1 MDGENSKTIIHFVHN
16 LKKPK
21 ADKPI
26 NTYSNDSSQYSR
38 GNDSGILYRML
49 PIRPMDKPKQR

>member
-1 MDGENSKTIIHFVHN
+1 MGGT
-16 LKKPK
+16 KPSSQHVGK
-21 ADKPI
+21 VLTSPDKPN
-26 NTYSNDSSQYSR
+26 NTYSNDNSQYSR